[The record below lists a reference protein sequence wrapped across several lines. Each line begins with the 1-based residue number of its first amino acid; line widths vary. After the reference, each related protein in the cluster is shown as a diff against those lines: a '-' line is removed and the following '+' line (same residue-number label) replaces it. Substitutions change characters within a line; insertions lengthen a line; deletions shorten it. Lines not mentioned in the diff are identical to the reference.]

1 MFRRSCKAR
10 IGGPTCTSQSEPTL
24 YLLSIA
30 VYSMFNQCCQNILSE
45 TFKFIYLQTLSW
57 TLGPFEID
65 PRESRRRKLKSCRW
79 MRRPTAGFEN
89 TGRRVIYKLF
99 ECSSNIPSG
108 VIKPGN
114 LLYRKCR
121 LLLLQNNCKY

>member
-1 MFRRSCKAR
+1 MQQTHSGHFSKHPFIWLTSVFTTFESISCVVFRRSCKAR

-89 TGRRVIYKLF
+89 TVK
-99 ECSSNIPSG
+99 
-108 VIKPGN
+108 
-114 LLYRKCR
+114 
-121 LLLLQNNCKY
+121 